1 MELIEKLNAALPAYE
16 TELPFSKQVVKFN
29 PFKVKDAKNLSIVLQ
44 EDNKKLALNAL
55 IDCVKDNSNVKNIES
70 LCLAD
75 VEYLFL
81 QIRSKSVDEV
91 LNLLVNG
98 KPQKININNINFK
111 NNLQNLNIKLNDEII
126 ISLQTPTVKDILSK
140 KTFEEEDYIKAC
152 LEKIYVKNEIYDF
165 NKFVPEEFKKL
176 IDNLPLSIIKQIN
189 NFASSDPSLFITI
202 KNESDESEVSGPLTF
217 FTWR

>member
-1 MELIEKLNAALPAYE
+1 MELIEKLKMAFPSYE
-16 TELPFSKQVVKFN
+16 VELPYSKQIVKFN
-29 PFKVKDAKNLSIVLQ
+29 PFRVKDAKNISIILQ
-44 EDNKKLALNAL
+44 EDNKKLALNAM
-55 IDCVKDNSNVKNIES
+55 IDCVKDNSNIKNIES

-98 KPQKININNINFK
+98 KPQKININNIQFK
-111 NNLQNLNIKLNDEII
+111 NSIQTLNIKLNDSMILT
-126 ISLQTPTVKDILSK
+126 LQTPTIKDIVSSK
-140 KTFEEEDYIKAC
+140 SFDQEDYIKAC
-152 LEKIYVKNEIYDF
+152 LEKLCVENEIYEF

-176 IDNLPLSIIKQIN
+176 IDNLPLSVIKQIN
-189 NFASSDPSLFITI
+189 SFASSDPTLFVTI
-202 KNESDESEVSGPLTF
+202 KNESNESEVSGPLTF

>member
-1 MELIEKLNAALPAYE
+1 LIEKLKMAFPSYE
-16 TELPFSKQVVKFN
+16 VELPYSKQIVKFN
-29 PFKVKDAKNLSIVLQ
+29 PFRVKDAKNISIILQ
-44 EDNKKLALNAL
+44 EDNKKLALNAM
-55 IDCVKDNSNVKNIES
+55 IDCVKDNSNIKNIES

-98 KPQKININNINFK
+98 KPQKININNIEFK
-111 NNLQNLNIKLNDEII
+111 NSIQTLNIKLNDSMILT
-126 ISLQTPTVKDILSK
+126 LQTPTIKDIVSSK
-140 KTFEEEDYIKAC
+140 SFDQEDYIKAC
-152 LEKIYVKNEIYDF
+152 LEKLCVENEIYEF

-176 IDNLPLSIIKQIN
+176 IDNLPLSVIKQIN
-189 NFASSDPSLFITI
+189 SFASSDPILFVTI
-202 KNESDESEVSGPLTF
+202 KNESNESEVSGPLTF